1 MADQLDSAQTIDA
14 NGKPYNRLV
23 MVLTLLVGTFGNFLT
38 STILTTA
45 FPTLMRDF
53 NISANTVQW
62 LTTGFMLV
70 MGITI
75 PIAAFLLQ
83 RFSTKRLYLTAM
95 GTFFTGTLICF
106 FAPTFAVLLVGRL
119 VQATAVGISAPVF
132 QTIMAAIFPPAKR
145 GTAMGTAGLVIGL
158 APAIGPTLSGWILQD
173 HTWRALFLVILPIT
187 GTVFIVG
194 QFTLRK
200 VLKTHFVKVDWLS
213 VLLSTTGFGGMLF
226 AFSSVGDNSWGAPI
240 VYGPLIA
247 GLIIAIFFAV
257 RQLRISNPILQL
269 KVFKSPA
276 FTLSAI
282 LVAIVNMSMI
292 GFEMILPLY
301 IQTVRGDS
309 AFQSGLI
316 LLPGAVMMGIMSPFT
331 GRIFDQ
337 LGGKRLAITGMFLL
351 LIGSMFFL
359 TITDKTPIL
368 FITIMYA
375 IRMFGV
381 TMVNM
386 PVTTTGI
393 NALPLRLLG
402 DGTSVNNTMRQVV
415 SSMGTAVMISI
426 MSNVTASNLPSASL
440 KVAEPVKYGLQAL
453 NANIFGYRMAFAAA
467 TLFAL
472 IGFGLAFFLKDRP
485 YHVKED
491 EAA

>member
-1 MADQLDSAQTIDA
+1 
-14 NGKPYNRLV
+14 
-23 MVLTLLVGTFGNFLT
+23 
-38 STILTTA
+38 
-45 FPTLMRDF
+45 
-53 NISANTVQW
+53 
-62 LTTGFMLV
+62 
-70 MGITI
+70 
-75 PIAAFLLQ
+75 
-83 RFSTKRLYLTAM
+83 
-95 GTFFTGTLICF
+95 
-106 FAPTFAVLLVGRL
+106 
-119 VQATAVGISAPVF
+119 
-132 QTIMAAIFPPAKR
+132 
-145 GTAMGTAGLVIGL
+145 MGTAGLVIGL

-309 AFQSGLI
+309 AFQS
-316 LLPGAVMMGIMSPFT
+316 A
-331 GRIFDQ
+331 
-337 LGGKRLAITGMFLL
+337 
-351 LIGSMFFL
+351 
-359 TITDKTPIL
+359 L
-368 FITIMYA
+368 FY
-375 IRMFGV
+375 F
-381 TMVNM
+381 
-386 PVTTTGI
+386 P
-393 NALPLRLLG
+393 AL
-402 DGTSVNNTMRQVV
+402 
-415 SSMGTAVMISI
+415 
-426 MSNVTASNLPSASL
+426 
-440 KVAEPVKYGLQAL
+440 
-453 NANIFGYRMAFAAA
+453 
-467 TLFAL
+467 
-472 IGFGLAFFLKDRP
+472 
-485 YHVKED
+485 
-491 EAA
+491 